1 MKKYSLF
8 LIILLLAAMTITS
21 NATTYYSVSDNDAN
35 NLNTWW
41 TNRNGTGT
49 HPANF
54 TMAEDIF
61 TIQYDIT
68 TSISSD
74 WTVAGTIIIE
84 GNGHLSAPNQPYNL
98 AINTLTVEP
107 YGQFICGSSLV
118 VSGAT
123 YSDGDIQ
130 LKGTSRNYTF
140 ADITL
145 NTGHFWDQSAGTSTV
160 TINGDFINNLSDN
173 INSFDAS
180 KSQYKFSGS
189 GKTLSGTSSIP
200 RAEFTGNYTNNG
212 TLTCATELTVT
223 GASVSL
229 TNNGTITA
237 STALSGTGWVIQGSS
252 GVLNIAGTS
261 GITYLNAS
269 ANPGNT
275 VNYTGAAQTG
285 KVTRY
290 SNLTLSGSGE
300 KIFATTPEISGILS
314 LEGTAS
320 VVVTT
325 GVVTYGSEATLQYN
339 KSGSYTATTEEWI
352 TPFEARGGIIINN
365 TGAIT
370 PPASSTIGSG
380 SMLTIK
386 SGASII
392 TNSPTYSPGAKLKYE
407 GNVQQTTTT
416 VELPTSMACEVII
429 NNSGGVI
436 LGNTT
441 TIHGMLTFMAGNLL
455 PGSNNLTLGSGSS
468 GATAG
473 ACVVTN
479 STGIVKKFI
488 ENSSGFT
495 FPVGPTTT
503 KYNPV
508 TIQNNNP
515 AGSGGDGADFTVL
528 VKTISPVAP
537 IPSNSLNYMWTIT
550 GPVSSNNLSF
560 TWSNDDA
567 GSGLAADPLCG
578 IAYLYTTE
586 WTQVGGNTT
595 QGTPNITNGITS
607 SALSGN
613 WTIGGNFSAY
623 SGSGTGLSGDPYLV
637 ATMENLAWISQN
649 STVWGR
655 YFKQTAIIDAA
666 STSDGGS
673 GWLPIGN
680 NTKKFRGTYDGQ
692 GYTISGLY
700 INRTTTDSVGLF
712 GCTLGGTISNLNLTD
727 LNIQGH
733 YFVGGLVGYND
744 NTDISKC
751 SSTGTVSGNAAIG
764 GLAGQ
769 IINSAVDMCFS
780 TVSVNC
786 SVSYLGGFA
795 AIIDNYTAVS
805 NCYATGSVNGPS
817 SGTARAGG
825 FLGYLNPGGTI
836 DKCYSTGL
844 VTAGTSLVGGFLGG
858 NSHEPGVAVTNSFWD
873 KETSLPTSPA
883 GGIGKTTAEMK
894 TQSTFTDAG
903 WDNTVWNMESGTNNG
918 YPYLDWQ
925 YPGGSPLPVNLV
937 NFSATLTEDKVTLEW
952 QTATEINNYGFEIE
966 RAVIN
971 EQNGAISNQFLKIG
985 FIEGCGNSNSLKL
998 YSYTDENLAKGTY
1011 SYRLKQLDNDGNFT
1025 YSAEIEVLVNQL
1037 PTEFALYQNYPN
1049 PFNPSTTISY
1059 SIPNNVKSEMSNVK
1073 LIVYDILGNEVA
1085 TLVNELKN
1093 AGFYEVSFDG
1103 SKLSSGTYFYILQ
1116 SGNFTETKKLLLLK

>member
-8 LIILLLAAMTITS
+8 LTILLLVAMTITS
-21 NATTYYSVSDNDAN
+21 NASTYYSVSDGDAN

-49 HPANF
+49 HPTNF

-61 TIQYDIT
+61 TIQEGVST
-68 TSISSD
+68 WISTD
-74 WTVAGTIIIE
+74 WTVAGTIKIE
-84 GNGHLSAPNQPYNL
+84 ENGLLSAPNQPYNL
-98 AINTLTVEP
+98 AINTLTVEQ

-123 YSDGDIQ
+123 YSDGDIE
-130 LKGTSRNYTF
+130 LRGTDKNYTF

-145 NTGHFWDQSAGTSTV
+145 HYGNFWDQSAGTSTV
-160 TINGDFINNLSDN
+160 TINGDFINNLFAVN
-173 INSFDAS
+173 FDAS

-189 GKTLSGTSSIP
+189 NKTLSGTSSIP
-200 RAEFTGNYTNNG
+200 RVEFTGNYTNNG

-223 GASVSL
+223 GASVDL

-237 STALSGTGWVIQGSS
+237 STALSGTGEVIQGSS

-261 GITYLNAS
+261 GITLLNAS
-269 ANPGNT
+269 AHPGNT

-285 KVTRY
+285 KATRY

-300 KIFATTPEISGILS
+300 KTFATTPEISGILS

-339 KSGSYTATTEEWI
+339 KSGAYTATTEEWI

-370 PPASSTIGSG
+370 PPASSTIGYG

-386 SGASII
+386 SGASIV
-392 TNSPTYSPGAKLKYE
+392 TNSPTYNSGSKLKYE
-407 GNVQQTTTT
+407 GNSAQTTTT
-416 VELPTSMACEVII
+416 IELPETMDGGVVI
-429 NNSGGVI
+429 NNSAGVV
-436 LGNTT
+436 LGRNTT
-441 TIHGMLTFMAGNLL
+441 INGTLTFTAGNLTI
-455 PGSNNLTLGSGSS
+455 GAYNLELTNTS
-468 GATAG
+468 GAAAG

-479 STGIVKKFI
+479 STGVVKKYLWDN
-488 ENSSGFT
+488 ESFT
-495 FPVGPTTT
+495 FPIGPSTT

-508 TIQNNNP
+508 TLNIISRRP
-515 AGSGGDGADFTVL
+515 VDPDDPGAYPYTASVAN
-528 VKTISPVAP
+528 ISPATP
-537 IPSNSLNYMWTIT
+537 IPSNSLNYMWTLT
-550 GPVSSNNLSF
+550 GSAVSASLSF
-560 TWSNDDA
+560 SWLNADA
-567 GSGLAADPLCG
+567 GSGLAADPVCG
-578 IAYLYTTE
+578 VAYIYNSAWTE
-586 WTQVGGNTT
+586 VGGTT
-595 QGTPNITNGITS
+595 TTGTPNVTS
-607 SALSGN
+607 NVNVSSPQGN

-623 SGSGTGLSGDPYLV
+623 SGSGSGLSGDPYLV

-700 INRTTTDSVGLF
+700 INRPTADSVGLF
-712 GCTLGGTISNLNLTD
+712 GCTLGGTISNLKLTD

-733 YFVGGLVGYND
+733 YFVGGLVGNND

-751 SSTGTVSGNAAIG
+751 SSTGTVSGSAMIG

-769 IINSAVDMCFS
+769 IINSAVDKCFS

-795 AIIDNYTAVS
+795 AIIDNTSVS

-844 VTAGTSLVGGFLGG
+844 VTAVIDLVGGFLGG
-858 NSHEPGVAVTNSFWD
+858 NSNAPGEEVTNSFWD
-873 KETSLPTSPA
+873 KDASLPTSPA

-903 WDNTVWNMESGTNNG
+903 WDNIVWNMESGINNG

-925 YPGGSPLPVNLV
+925 NPDGSPLPVNLV
-937 NFSATLTEDKVTLEW
+937 NYSATLTEDKVTLNW
-952 QTATEINNYGFEIE
+952 QTETEVNNYGFQVE
-966 RAVIN
+966 RQKVKG
-971 EQNGAISNQFLKIG
+971 ESEWEVVG
-985 FIEGCGNSNSLKL
+985 FVEGHGNSNSPKD
-998 YSYTDENLAKGTY
+998 YTFTDDLLNLNPDKSGQAL
-1011 SYRLKQLDNDGNFT
+1011 SLNLNYRLKQLDFDGNYE
-1025 YSAEIEVLVNQL
+1025 YSDVVEVKLAENIKAYKLE
-1037 PTEFALYQNYPN
+1037 QNYPN
-1049 PFNPSTTISY
+1049 PFNPSTKIIY
-1059 SIPNNVKSEMSNVK
+1059 NIPNDGLVS
-1073 LIVYDILGNEVA
+1073 LIIYDVLGNEVVN
-1085 TLVNELKN
+1085 LVHENQI
-1093 AGFYEVSFDG
+1093 AGSYEILFNSNR
-1103 SKLSSGTYFYILQ
+1103 LSSGVYICKM
-1116 SGNFTETKKLLLLK
+1116 SCDNFTSSIKMLVLK